1 MTCEVVSLSVEL
13 IRVKIDA
20 FNNIIKNGSLVW
32 QHLEKQTDEMQNNL
46 TKRILA
52 QSKMKNVIKNQYTQL
67 VSNTNTD
74 WQYCPV
80 EQLIQQKN
88 EYDRFVAE

>member
-52 QSKMKNVIKNQYTQL
+52 QSKMKNVIKNQYT
-67 VSNTNTD
+67 
-74 WQYCPV
+74 
-80 EQLIQQKN
+80 
-88 EYDRFVAE
+88 